1 MKKDDLQNI
10 YGEVPAGFHHSVMNA
25 LCHLDEKAEVK
36 HRSNKKVLKVVLV
49 CALIS
54 AIGVAEVTA
63 VTKEIFTRL
72 VLESEQT
79 LYRISVSMLK
89 NESDCQDAVQSAILT
104 AYEKLSD
111 LKHEEYFKT
120 WLTRIL
126 INVCNKQLKYRSRFT
141 ELSEDIPQMTDD
153 TSREVRDAIDK
164 LPVKIR
170 QAVVLYYIEEFSVKE
185 IKQILKVPEGTVKS
199 RLSKGRR
206 LLSVSLGSQPE
217 QECFA

>member
-1 MKKDDLQNI
+1 MHELELTRRYAPNVLLFYPNRDMD
-10 YGEVPAGFHHSVMNA
+10 YGTPEEVMSDGS
-25 LCHLDEKAEVK
+25 LEKAY
-36 HRSNKKVLKVVLV
+36 
-49 CALIS
+49 
-54 AIGVAEVTA
+54 GVP
-63 VTKEIFTRL
+63 
-72 VLESEQT
+72 
-79 LYRISVSMLK
+79 VSMLK

-164 LPVKIR
+164 LPIKIR
-170 QAVVLYYIEEFSVKE
+170 QAMVLYYIEN
-185 IKQILKVPEGTVKS
+185 IINI
-199 RLSKGRR
+199 
-206 LLSVSLGSQPE
+206 
-217 QECFA
+217 

>member
-79 LYRISVSMLK
+79 LYRISVS
-89 NESDCQDAVQSAILT
+89 
-104 AYEKLSD
+104 
-111 LKHEEYFKT
+111 
-120 WLTRIL
+120 
-126 INVCNKQLKYRSRFT
+126 
-141 ELSEDIPQMTDD
+141 
-153 TSREVRDAIDK
+153 
-164 LPVKIR
+164 
-170 QAVVLYYIEEFSVKE
+170 IEEFSVKE